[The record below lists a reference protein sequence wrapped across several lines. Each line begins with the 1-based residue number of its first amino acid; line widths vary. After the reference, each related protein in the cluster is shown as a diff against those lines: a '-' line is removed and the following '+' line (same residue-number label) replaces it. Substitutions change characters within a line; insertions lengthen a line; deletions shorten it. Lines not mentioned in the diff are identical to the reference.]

1 MIFAENMEDK
11 ITGIISKIVTR
22 ENRKNISSTA
32 RLKEDLG
39 MDSMALIKLVL
50 ALEEAALFDIETA
63 DVDLTS
69 VRTVEDVIRL
79 VSVSQSNSQAPS

>member
-1 MIFAENMEDK
+1 MEDK
-11 ITGIISKIVTR
+11 IISIVSSIINR
-22 ENRKNISSTA
+22 ENRKNISPFA

-50 ALEEAALFDIETA
+50 ALEKAELFNIETV

-69 VRTVEDVIRL
+69 VRTLEDVVRL
-79 VSVSQSNSQAPS
+79 VAASNS